1 MTESK
6 ESRFRRVA
14 EARVNKIIKMIRLLG
29 NCSQTGCYA
38 YTAAQVAQIFTTLQN
53 ELNSS
58 WERFM
63 HESRKGQR
71 RFTLSDSVPKP
82 EPVGP
87 RLYLSLPDGTA
98 LRAAAYGSTDYPAI
112 NIERRSAHDDSW
124 DVICFAEFN
133 PERGASGMLC
143 IGAYQ
148 SEQDDTTYY
157 EPYDTAE
164 RESND
169 EGNRI
174 PVAEACLGAGEY
186 AHRTNGLD
194 DPAQDRPLSVQ
205 P

>member
-14 EARVNKIIKMIRLLG
+14 EARVNKIITMIRLLG

-38 YTAAQVAQIFTTLQN
+38 YTAAQVAQIFGALQN
-53 ELNSS
+53 ELNTAR
-58 WERFM
+58 ERFLFT
-63 HESRKGQR
+63 SRKGKK
-71 RFTLSDSVPKP
+71 RFSLSDPGPKQETVNP
-82 EPVGP
+82 K
-87 RLYLSLPDGTA
+87 LYLSLPDGTT
-98 LRAAAYGSTDYPAI
+98 LRATAYGSTDYPAI
-112 NIERRSAHDDSW
+112 NIERTGSDGEEDL
-124 DVICFAEFN
+124 VCFAEFN
-133 PERGASGMLC
+133 PERGDHGMLC

-194 DPAQDRPLSVQ
+194 DPAQDRPLSMQ